1 MRLRFSTILSIYT
14 KLDLHPI
21 KQLASSAQFEMDL
34 RLEQSNLFFCVIAL
48 PS

>member
-1 MRLRFSTILSIYT
+1 MRRQFNTMLSIYT
-14 KLDLHPI
+14 KLDLHRLT
-21 KQLASSAQFEMDL
+21 QLASSAQFEMDL